1 LPDLIFL
8 DLNLPD
14 SAGTC
19 GYLKLKIRLPNVP
32 IVIISG
38 HADNRAIASFLAV
51 GVAGFI
57 PKNIPCAIL
66 QNTLQ
71 DIWNGSIYIPPNFR
85 MPKTKRSDNDITEQT
100 AQRIS
105 SLTPQQ
111 SRILK
116 YIAKGKLNKEIA
128 FEMSIAEATVK
139 AHITAMLG
147 KLGAKSRT
155 HAAMMVKETSLV

>member
-1 LPDLIFL
+1 
-8 DLNLPD
+8 
-14 SAGTC
+14 
-19 GYLKLKIRLPNVP
+19 
-32 IVIISG
+32 
-38 HADNRAIASFLAV
+38 
-51 GVAGFI
+51 
-57 PKNIPCAIL
+57 
-66 QNTLQ
+66 
-71 DIWNGSIYIPPNFR
+71 